1 MRFANLIASTIIVFA
16 STSVLAADISK
27 PSLFTSPPSYLKSFP
42 LNTVHTADLIGA
54 LGVPDKTATLGA
66 TTYASYVLGEGYGRR
81 EFVFIITNDVVVDV
95 QYNSQGAYNGDTA
108 KKEQAGDQDKG

>member
-1 MRFANLIASTIIVFA
+1 MRPVNAFLATVLALVSLSAS
-16 STSVLAADISK
+16 AADISK

-54 LGVPDKTATLGA
+54 LGVPDKTANLGA

-81 EFVFIITNDVVVDV
+81 EFVFIITNDIMVDV
-95 QYNSQGAYNGDTA
+95 QYNSQGAY
-108 KKEQAGDQDKG
+108 